1 MAIQIKIDK
10 KRAVPAFRQIVEK
23 IAALIGEGSLKPGHK
38 LPTERELAESLGLAR
53 GTITRAYVELEQAG
67 LITRMQGRG
76 STVSG
81 LPEAAG
87 QGRKEKAAALITALV
102 EKLDRLRFSLPEMK
116 VMIDLAIREREEKL
130 LSLNVAAVD
139 CNPETLGSFERQIGM
154 LSHVSVRTYL
164 LDELAR
170 DPDPA
175 RRLGEFDLVL
185 TTTTHHPQLVAMAP
199 RLSERILA
207 VAVSPSRETVMQLAT
222 VKPGQAIGVLCESRQ
237 FLAIIGGRL
246 KEMRI
251 AGPLDALFPPGR
263 RGPWQSSS
271 GIGACSSCRRRD
283 APHRPGRRPV
293 PCRSS
298 LVGVASSSS
307 SITRSI
313 KARWCM
319 WKSASDRF
327 SRRGWTQ
334 QTGRAHER

>member
-1 MAIQIKIDK
+1 MSIQIKIDK

-23 IAALIGEGSLKPGHK
+23 IAALIGEGSLKSGHK

-53 GTITRAYVELEQAG
+53 GTVTRAYVELEQTG
-67 LITRMQGRG
+67 LITRLQGRG

-87 QGRKEKAAALITALV
+87 QGRKEKAAALISALV

-116 VMIDLAIREREEKL
+116 MLIDLAIREREEKL
-130 LSLNVAAVD
+130 SSLNIAAVD

-222 VKPGQAIGVLCESRQ
+222 VKPVQPIGVLCESRQ

-251 AGPLDALFPPGR
+251 AGPLDALFSPRPQGMLAEFLRDRSLLIVPPAGR
-263 RGPWQSSS
+263 ASPSREEARALEEFTGRGGLVVVFDYQIDK
-271 GIGACSSCRRRD
+271 G
-283 APHRPGRRPV
+283 
-293 PCRSS
+293 S
-298 LVGVASSSS
+298 LVHVEERIG
-307 SITRSI
+307 SIL
-313 KARWCM
+313 KAR
-319 WKSASDRF
+319 ADAAN
-327 SRRGWTQ
+327 GA
-334 QTGRAHER
+334 RA

>member
-251 AGPLDALFPPGR
+251 AGPLDALFPPRPQGALAEFLRDRSLLIVPPAGR
-263 RGPWQSSS
+263 ASPSREEARALQEFTGRGGLVVVFDYQIDK
-271 GIGACSSCRRRD
+271 G
-283 APHRPGRRPV
+283 
-293 PCRSS
+293 S
-298 LVGVASSSS
+298 LVHVEERIG
-307 SITRSI
+307 SIL
-313 KARWCM
+313 KARVD
-319 WKSASDRF
+319 AAN
-327 SRRGWTQ
+327 GA
-334 QTGRAHER
+334 RA